1 MSHVTHLALSELLGT
16 PVIDSTGRRAGRV
29 REVAVCPQYDTAR
42 VSDVLLSTAQGDR
55 ILPLAM
61 LTFAEDDTFHSIT
74 AAAEWSAPDN
84 SQNLLLLE
92 RDLLDQQIIDIHGR
106 KVVRVNDIN
115 LMREEHNGHMGLVVS
130 GVEVGARGAVR
141 RLLKNVVPR
150 SVIHAMVERLP
161 ARVIPWDFVDMIETD
176 PARRVKLKIAHER
189 LARLHPADIADIL
202 EELTPADREAVFETL
217 DEQVAADALEEINPR
232 MQVSIVQS
240 LDSDRASDILE
251 EMDPDAAADLLADLP
266 EEHSQAILEGMRPA
280 DRKEV
285 SGLLEF
291 REDTAAGR
299 MTTDFIAVSPHTTAE
314 QAIDALRNFQGG
326 IETVSSIYVVDP
338 DKTLVGAI
346 PLSILAVVPSDA
358 QASALIANKPI
369 SCHLNAKEKEFAELF
384 DKYNLITLPV
394 VDDQGRLC
402 GLITADDVIS
412 LLRSQM

>member
-1 MSHVTHLALSELLGT
+1 MHLALSDLLGT
-16 PVIDSTGRRAGRV
+16 AVIDSTGKRAGRV
-29 REVAVCPQYDTAR
+29 REVAVYPQQDPAR
-42 VSDVLLSTAQGDR
+42 VSNVLLRTGQGDR
-55 ILPLAM
+55 ILPMASLV
-61 LTFAEDDTFHSIT
+61 FAEDDTFHST
-74 AAAEWSAPDN
+74 GPASEWAVPDP
-84 SQNLLLLE
+84 SHNLLLLE

-115 LMREEHNGHMGLVVS
+115 LMREHHNGHMGLVVS

-141 RLLKNVVPR
+141 RLLKNIVPR
-150 SVIHAMVERLP
+150 GMIHAMVEKLP

-202 EELTPADREAVFETL
+202 EDLTPADREAVFETL

-232 MQVSIVQS
+232 MQVSIVES

-251 EMDPDAAADLLADLP
+251 EMDPDAAADLLADLS
-266 EEHSQAILEGMRPA
+266 EERSQEILQGMRPA

-285 SGLLEF
+285 SSLLEF

-299 MTTDFIAVSPHTTAE
+299 MTTDFIAVTPDTTAE
-314 QAIDALRNFQGG
+314 GAIDALRNFQGG
-326 IETVSSIYVVDP
+326 IETVSSIYVVDSG
-338 DKTLVGAI
+338 KILLGAI

-358 QASALIANKPI
+358 QAAGLIADKPI
-369 SCHLNAKEKEFAELF
+369 SCHLDTKEKEFAELF
-384 DKYNLITLPV
+384 DKYNLLTLPV
-394 VDDQGRLC
+394 VDDHGRLC